1 MKRLHAATAWLCC
14 AVTALVA
21 VVVLFAYGTTSFY
34 LKGYTGEFPL
44 SNPLLLL
51 MAAAAFA
58 LLLVPVWRLRKG
70 IAALGWRLPL
80 TLSALLFAAQVFI
93 TYHAYFFSVWDARY
107 VLEGARAFA
116 YDMPEAIS
124 VDYFSMY
131 PNNLTLAGIYGGLLR
146 LPMCLGAELGE
157 ERGLL
162 LLILVQC
169 ALNTACGLLLWSLTR
184 RVAEAFSDGVTAAQ
198 AALVALIAYAVLIGL
213 SPWFLVPYSDSSA
226 LIFPVLLLWLYERL
240 RGRLPSALLLG
251 ALGTLAFMIK
261 PQASIPLIAIALC
274 ELAALIV
281 RRSKRSAV
289 FLILM
294 GSAFLLVVLPAQSV
308 MERQIGIELD
318 SDRAMNPAHYV
329 NMGLNAEHDGAFN
342 MPDLDAVLAV
352 PAKERT
358 AWCLRTAWARVKE
371 YGVPGMAEHLLRK
384 ALVNFADGGFAWGID
399 FARNDLPVKDERL
412 TPWVR
417 SVVYSDGTRYPA
429 LHALEQAVWLLLLVL
444 CPFGAFGLRRL
455 RAEQETPVPAAML
468 LSVIGII
475 AFNMLFEAKA
485 RYVFV
490 MVPVMIAVSA
500 AGLCALRGRKRGG

>member
-34 LKGYTGEFPL
+34 LKGYKGEFPL

-455 RAEQETPVPAAML
+455 CAEQETPVPAAML

-500 AGLCALRGRKRGG
+500 AGLCALRGRKYGR

>member
-261 PQASIPLIAIALC
+261 PQASITLIAIALC

-455 RAEQETPVPAAML
+455 CAEQETPVPAAML

-500 AGLCALRGRKRGG
+500 AGLCALRGRKYGR

>member
-1 MKRLHAATAWLCC
+1 MKSLHAATAWLCC
-14 AVTALVA
+14 AMTALVA
-21 VVVLFAYGTTSFY
+21 AVVLFAYGTTSFY

-58 LLLVPVWRLRKG
+58 LLLVPVWRLCKG

-80 TLSALLFAAQVFI
+80 ALSALLLAAQVFI

-162 LLILVQC
+162 LLILMQC
-169 ALNTACGLLLWSLTR
+169 AMSTACGLLLWSLTR
-184 RVAEAFSDGVTAAQ
+184 RVAEAFSDGVTAAL
-198 AALVALIAYAVLIGL
+198 AALMALIAYAVLIAL
-213 SPWFLVPYSDSSA
+213 SPWFMVPYSDSSA

-251 ALGTLAFMIK
+251 ALGALAFMIK

-329 NMGLNAEHDGAFN
+329 NMGLNAEHDGAFYT
-342 MPDLDAVLAV
+342 PDQDAALAV

-417 SVVYSDGTRYPA
+417 SVVYPDGTRYPA
-429 LHALEQAVWLLLLVL
+429 LHALEQAVWLLLLAL
-444 CPFGAFGLRRL
+444 CPFGTFGLCRL
-455 RAEQETPVPAAML
+455 RAGQESPVPAAML

-500 AGLCALRGRKRGG
+500 AGLCALRGRKRER

>member
-1 MKRLHAATAWLCC
+1 M
-14 AVTALVA
+14 
-21 VVVLFAYGTTSFY
+21 
-34 LKGYTGEFPL
+34 
-44 SNPLLLL
+44 
-51 MAAAAFA
+51 
-58 LLLVPVWRLRKG
+58 
-70 IAALGWRLPL
+70 
-80 TLSALLFAAQVFI
+80 
-93 TYHAYFFSVWDARY
+93 
-107 VLEGARAFA
+107 LEGARAFA

-162 LLILVQC
+162 LLILMQC
-169 ALNTACGLLLWSLTR
+169 AMSTACGLLLWSLTR

-342 MPDLDAVLAV
+342 MPDLDAALAV

-412 TPWVR
+412 TPEVR

-429 LHALEQAVWLLLLVL
+429 LHALEQAVWLLLLTL

-455 RAEQETPVPAAML
+455 CAGQESPVPAAML

-500 AGLCALRGRKRGG
+500 AGLCALRGRKRGR

>member
-384 ALVNFADGGFAWGID
+384 ALVNFADGVFAWGID

-412 TPWVR
+412 TPEVR
-417 SVVYSDGTRYPA
+417 SVVYPDGTRYPA

-455 RAEQETPVPAAML
+455 CAEQESPVPAAML

-500 AGLCALRGRKRGG
+500 AGLCALRGRKRGC

>member
-80 TLSALLFAAQVFI
+80 TLSALLLAAQVFI

-455 RAEQETPVPAAML
+455 CAEQETPVPAAML

-500 AGLCALRGRKRGG
+500 AGLCALRGRKYGR

>member
-1 MKRLHAATAWLCC
+1 
-14 AVTALVA
+14 
-21 VVVLFAYGTTSFY
+21 
-34 LKGYTGEFPL
+34 
-44 SNPLLLL
+44 
-51 MAAAAFA
+51 
-58 LLLVPVWRLRKG
+58 
-70 IAALGWRLPL
+70 
-80 TLSALLFAAQVFI
+80 
-93 TYHAYFFSVWDARY
+93 
-107 VLEGARAFA
+107 
-116 YDMPEAIS
+116 MPEAIS

-412 TPWVR
+412 TPGVR

-455 RAEQETPVPAAML
+455 CAEQETPVPAAML

-500 AGLCALRGRKRGG
+500 AGLCALRGRKYGR

>member
-70 IAALGWRLPL
+70 IAALGWWLPL

-455 RAEQETPVPAAML
+455 CAEQETPVPAAML

-500 AGLCALRGRKRGG
+500 AGLCALRGRKYGR

>member
-240 RGRLPSALLLG
+240 KGRLPSALLLG
-251 ALGTLAFMIK
+251 ALGALAFMVK

-281 RRSKRSAV
+281 RRAKRSA
-289 FLILM
+289 
-294 GSAFLLVVLPAQSV
+294 AFLAL
-308 MERQIGIELD
+308 
-318 SDRAMNPAHYV
+318 
-329 NMGLNAEHDGAFN
+329 
-342 MPDLDAVLAV
+342 LAV
-352 PAKERT
+352 
-358 AWCLRTAWARVKE
+358 
-371 YGVPGMAEHLLRK
+371 
-384 ALVNFADGGFAWGID
+384 
-399 FARNDLPVKDERL
+399 
-412 TPWVR
+412 
-417 SVVYSDGTRYPA
+417 
-429 LHALEQAVWLLLLVL
+429 
-444 CPFGAFGLRRL
+444 
-455 RAEQETPVPAAML
+455 
-468 LSVIGII
+468 
-475 AFNMLFEAKA
+475 
-485 RYVFV
+485 
-490 MVPVMIAVSA
+490 
-500 AGLCALRGRKRGG
+500 

>member
-274 ELAALIV
+274 ELTALIV

-455 RAEQETPVPAAML
+455 CAEQETPVPAARL

-500 AGLCALRGRKRGG
+500 AGLCALRGRKYGR

>member
-21 VVVLFAYGTTSFY
+21 AVVLFAYGTTSFY

-58 LLLVPVWRLRKG
+58 LLLVLVWRLRRG

-80 TLSALLFAAQVFI
+80 ALSALLFAAQVFI

-116 YDMPEAIS
+116 YGMPEAIS

-162 LLILVQC
+162 LLILMQC
-169 ALNTACGLLLWSLTR
+169 AMSTACGLLLWSLTR

-342 MPDLDAVLAV
+342 MPDLDAALAV

-417 SVVYSDGTRYPA
+417 SVVYPDGTLYPA
-429 LHALEQAVWLLLLVL
+429 LHALEQAVWLLLLTL

-500 AGLCALRGRKRGG
+500 AGLCALRGRKRGR

>member
-1 MKRLHAATAWLCC
+1 M
-14 AVTALVA
+14 
-21 VVVLFAYGTTSFY
+21 
-34 LKGYTGEFPL
+34 
-44 SNPLLLL
+44 
-51 MAAAAFA
+51 
-58 LLLVPVWRLRKG
+58 
-70 IAALGWRLPL
+70 
-80 TLSALLFAAQVFI
+80 
-93 TYHAYFFSVWDARY
+93 
-107 VLEGARAFA
+107 
-116 YDMPEAIS
+116 
-124 VDYFSMY
+124 
-131 PNNLTLAGIYGGLLR
+131 
-146 LPMCLGAELGE
+146 
-157 ERGLL
+157 
-162 LLILVQC
+162 
-169 ALNTACGLLLWSLTR
+169 
-184 RVAEAFSDGVTAAQ
+184 
-198 AALVALIAYAVLIGL
+198 
-213 SPWFLVPYSDSSA
+213 VPYSDSSA

-240 RGRLPSALLLG
+240 KGRLPSALLLG
-251 ALGTLAFMIK
+251 ALGALAFMIK

-342 MPDLDAVLAV
+342 MPDLDAALAV

-455 RAEQETPVPAAML
+455 CAGQESPVPAAML

-500 AGLCALRGRKRGG
+500 AGLCALRGRKYGR

>member
-455 RAEQETPVPAAML
+455 CAEQETPVPAAML

>member
-1 MKRLHAATAWLCC
+1 MKTITILSLGPDSGELLTLGALTAMRTAKVLVLRTRRHAAAELLEREGVAFETLDALYEQSEDFDELCALAAKALIARASETEALCYAVSEPANDATVRALSQALPEGIALRVQGGVTLAENAAC
-14 AVTALVA
+14 AVLPYGVNTENLRTVTALSVDA
-21 VVVLFAYGTTSFY
+21 LRVQADCPQVVTEIDNRCLASDVKLWLGDLFDDGMTVYFLENAAEPF
-34 LKGYTGEFPL
+34 
-44 SNPLLLL
+44 
-51 MAAAAFA
+51 AAAR
-58 LLLVPVWRLRKG
+58 P
-70 IAALGWRLPL
+70 
-80 TLSALLFAAQVFI
+80 
-93 TYHAYFFSVWDARY
+93 
-107 VLEGARAFA
+107 
-116 YDMPEAIS
+116 
-124 VDYFSMY
+124 
-131 PNNLTLAGIYGGLLR
+131 
-146 LPMCLGAELGE
+146 
-157 ERGLL
+157 
-162 LLILVQC
+162 
-169 ALNTACGLLLWSLTR
+169 
-184 RVAEAFSDGVTAAQ
+184 
-198 AALVALIAYAVLIGL
+198 
-213 SPWFLVPYSDSSA
+213 
-226 LIFPVLLLWLYERL
+226 
-240 RGRLPSALLLG
+240 
-251 ALGTLAFMIK
+251 
-261 PQASIPLIAIALC
+261 IALC

-399 FARNDLPVKDERL
+399 FARNDLPVKDERF

-455 RAEQETPVPAAML
+455 CAEQETPVPAAML

-500 AGLCALRGRKRGG
+500 AGLCALRGRKRGR

>member
-51 MAAAAFA
+51 MAAASFA

-455 RAEQETPVPAAML
+455 CAEQETPVPAAML

-500 AGLCALRGRKRGG
+500 AGLCALRGRKYGR

>member
-281 RRSKRSAV
+281 RRSKRCAV

-455 RAEQETPVPAAML
+455 CAEQETPVPAAML

-500 AGLCALRGRKRGG
+500 AGLCALRGRKYGR

>member
-455 RAEQETPVPAAML
+455 CAEQETPVPAAML

-500 AGLCALRGRKRGG
+500 AGLCALRGRKYGR

>member
-1 MKRLHAATAWLCC
+1 MRRLHAATAWLCC

-281 RRSKRSAV
+281 RRAKRSA
-289 FLILM
+289 
-294 GSAFLLVVLPAQSV
+294 AFLALLAVSFVLVYAPSQWLV
-308 MERQIGIELD
+308 ERRLGIALD
-318 SDRAMNPAHYV
+318 KDGALGFAHYL
-329 NMGLNAEHDGAFN
+329 NMGFNEEHDGAFYT
-342 MPDLDAVLAV
+342 PDQDAALAV

-455 RAEQETPVPAAML
+455 CAEQETPVPAAML

-500 AGLCALRGRKRGG
+500 AGLCALRGRKYGR

>member
-412 TPWVR
+412 TPRVR
-417 SVVYSDGTRYPA
+417 SVVYPDGTRYPA

-455 RAEQETPVPAAML
+455 CAEQETPVPAAML

-500 AGLCALRGRKRGG
+500 AGLCALRGRKYGR

>member
-455 RAEQETPVPAAML
+455 CAEQESPVPAAML

-500 AGLCALRGRKRGG
+500 AGLCALRGRKRGC

>member
-184 RVAEAFSDGVTAAQ
+184 RVAAAFSDGVTAAQ

-455 RAEQETPVPAAML
+455 CAEQESPVPAAML

-500 AGLCALRGRKRGG
+500 AGLCALRGRKRGC

>member
-1 MKRLHAATAWLCC
+1 M
-14 AVTALVA
+14 
-21 VVVLFAYGTTSFY
+21 
-34 LKGYTGEFPL
+34 
-44 SNPLLLL
+44 
-51 MAAAAFA
+51 
-58 LLLVPVWRLRKG
+58 
-70 IAALGWRLPL
+70 
-80 TLSALLFAAQVFI
+80 
-93 TYHAYFFSVWDARY
+93 
-107 VLEGARAFA
+107 LEGARAFA

-455 RAEQETPVPAAML
+455 CAEQETPVPAAML

-500 AGLCALRGRKRGG
+500 AGLCALRGRKYGR

>member
-1 MKRLHAATAWLCC
+1 MRRLHAATAWLCC

-70 IAALGWRLPL
+70 IAGLGWRLPL

-198 AALVALIAYAVLIGL
+198 AALVALIAYEVLIGL

-412 TPWVR
+412 TPEVR
-417 SVVYSDGTRYPA
+417 SVVYPDGTRYPA
-429 LHALEQAVWLLLLVL
+429 LHALEQAVWLLLLTL

-455 RAEQETPVPAAML
+455 RTEQETPVPAAML

-500 AGLCALRGRKRGG
+500 AGLCALRGRKYGR

>member
-261 PQASIPLIAIALC
+261 PQASIPLFAIALC

-455 RAEQETPVPAAML
+455 CAEQESPVPAAML

-500 AGLCALRGRKRGG
+500 AGLCALRGRKRGC

>member
-261 PQASIPLIAIALC
+261 PQASIPLIAIELC

-455 RAEQETPVPAAML
+455 CAEQETPVPAAML

-500 AGLCALRGRKRGG
+500 AGLCALRGRKYGR